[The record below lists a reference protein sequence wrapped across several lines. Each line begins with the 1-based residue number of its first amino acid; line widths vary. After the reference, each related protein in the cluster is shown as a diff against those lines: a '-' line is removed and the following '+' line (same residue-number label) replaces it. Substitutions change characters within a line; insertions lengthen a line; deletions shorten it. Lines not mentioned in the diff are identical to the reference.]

1 MTEVNSVQTLLSD
14 TFDDL
19 IDVTSI
25 SNAIIDQLKEVSC
38 KTTIRL
44 VERAIFDAEKQDL
57 QSPDEIKGA
66 QLSALNNILQDFAGD
81 EAVASRV
88 CHIP

>member
-57 QSPDEIKGA
+57 QSPDEIKVA
-66 QLSALNNILQDFAGD
+66 QLSALNDMLQDFAGD